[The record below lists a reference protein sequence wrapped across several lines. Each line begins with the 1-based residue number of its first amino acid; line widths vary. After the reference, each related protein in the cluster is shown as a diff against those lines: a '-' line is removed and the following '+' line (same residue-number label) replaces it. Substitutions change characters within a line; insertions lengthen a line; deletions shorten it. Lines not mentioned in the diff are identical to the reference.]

1 MLRAGKHDGVIAWG
15 GGSGLDT
22 AKAIAFMAG
31 QTRPMWDFEDIG
43 DWWTRANPAGIL
55 PTIAVPTTAGTG
67 SETGRASV
75 ITDEA
80 THTKK
85 VIFHPKMMPAIVI
98 ADPEL
103 TVGLPPKLTA
113 GTGMDAFIHCFE
125 AYCAPG
131 YHPYAEGIAVEGMR
145 LVKENLARAV
155 KDGRDLE
162 ARGHMLAASQMGS
175 TAFQKGLGAIHSL
188 SHPVGAVLD
197 THHGL
202 TNAVAMPYVVKF
214 NRAAIED
221 KIVRL
226 ARWLDLRTPTFDGF
240 MQWTLDL
247 RREIGI
253 PHTLAELGVKI
264 EHLDKFSEMA
274 AVDPTAGGNPVKAGV
289 PEMRKMYERRA
300 HVARDGSWR
309 WHATFPCR
317 SASQRRHH
325 RRRHHGLL
333 DGLSS
338 GQERLEGR
346 RAAGAGAAERRHDLA
361 CGRAGRPAARLPEPD
376 AADPVQH
383 QALCRARGRD
393 RPGDG
398 LEAVR
403 LDLGRAHAG
412 AHDLSAPLGGDGQQ
426 AGRRLRGA
434 DARSRPAR
442 STRSCAPTTWSAR
455 SGCRATAR
463 PIRPTSPRRWPRA
476 RATTACASSRRRG

>member
-1 MLRAGKHDGVIAWG
+1 MALPMDLKGNWNYPTAIRFGAGRIRELPDACKAIGLKRPLLVTDPGLAKLNMISDAMVNLRKAGIDAALFSDVKPNPVAANVEAGIRVLRAAKNDGVIAWG

-75 ITDEA
+75 ITDET

-85 VIFHPKMMPAIVI
+85 VIFHPKMMPSIVI

-103 TVGLPPKLTA
+103 TVGLPARLTA

-155 KDGRDLE
+155 KDGRDIE

-214 NRAAIED
+214 NRAAIEE

-226 ARWLDLRTPTFDGF
+226 ARWLNLRVPTFDGF
-240 MQWTLDL
+240 YLFNAATANL
-247 RREIGI
+247 RINTNFLQLEVFVILMNAAIAWLLFKSRGEKRV
-253 PHTLAELGVKI
+253 PRRRVKDAP
-264 EHLDKFSEMA
+264 EHRAIAGHVLPPDSCA
-274 AVDPTAGGNPVKAGV
+274 A
-289 PEMRKMYERRA
+289 
-300 HVARDGSWR
+300 R
-309 WHATFPCR
+309 WH
-317 SASQRRHH
+317 
-325 RRRHHGLL
+325 
-333 DGLSS
+333 
-338 GQERLEGR
+338 
-346 RAAGAGAAERRHDLA
+346 
-361 CGRAGRPAARLPEPD
+361 
-376 AADPVQH
+376 
-383 QALCRARGRD
+383 
-393 RPGDG
+393 RPGLPNKG
-398 LEAVR
+398 
-403 LDLGRAHAG
+403 
-412 AHDLSAPLGGDGQQ
+412 
-426 AGRRLRGA
+426 
-434 DARSRPAR
+434 
-442 STRSCAPTTWSAR
+442 STQDKRHR
-455 SGCRATAR
+455 
-463 PIRPTSPRRWPRA
+463 I
-476 RATTACASSRRRG
+476 